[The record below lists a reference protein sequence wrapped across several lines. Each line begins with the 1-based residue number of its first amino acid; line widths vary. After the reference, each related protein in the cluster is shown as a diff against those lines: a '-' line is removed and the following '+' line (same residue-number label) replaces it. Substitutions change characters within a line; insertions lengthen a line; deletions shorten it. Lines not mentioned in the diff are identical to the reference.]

1 MIVQSNA
8 FAEGY
13 GRPRRNRSYLP
24 VNVSLTAICTLL
36 AACGSTD
43 VPLSFGTDGLIR
55 VTVEVPLEGGIGLK
69 QQVLTWN
76 SDGAWTLFEVIGY
89 DGGDGDE
96 TTVRNSGL
104 PIAFAADYQAL
115 LDLFNDP
122 NDNRGTGLWDLGRE
136 NRECGIGRSR
146 VTFHVRDNPTDEDVE
161 WERCAGRATSLG
173 GLETKG
179 VEPDDGALRVVDLAM
194 RARNLALGDDFEYAY
209 TGSLP
214 FRTVDKGTQTE
225 IKEEKPRLFRS
236 PDGRSAPAGW
246 VSIWNRHRP
255 GSSFPQV
262 DWAAEMVVLATAG
275 ARHELGDSIEV
286 RKVRLRGVELDILVD
301 VVQRVPG
308 DYCAPARRDVWPY
321 HIVKTPRREGSFSFG
336 VRVERVSCGV

>member
-1 MIVQSNA
+1 MTVQSNA
-8 FAEGY
+8 FVGGC
-13 GRPRRNRSYLP
+13 GRPRRNWSCLP
-24 VNVSLTAICTLL
+24 INVSLTAVCTLL
-36 AACGSTD
+36 AACGSTE
-43 VPLSFGTDGLIR
+43 VPLRFGTDGLIR

-96 TTVRNSGL
+96 TTVRSSGL
-104 PIAFAADYQAL
+104 PIAVAADYQNL
-115 LDLFNDP
+115 VHRFYDKP
-122 NDNRGTGLWDLGRE
+122 GTRIWKVSRQR
-136 NRECGIGRSR
+136 RECGVGRSR
-146 VTFHVRDNPTDEDVE
+146 VTFHVRDNPMNEDVE
-161 WERCAGRATSLG
+161 WQRCAGRAISLDS
-173 GLETKG
+173 LNTKG
-179 VEPDDGALRVVDLAM
+179 VEPGDSAERVLQLAM
-194 RARNLALGDDFEYAY
+194 WARDLALGDRFEYAY

-214 FRTVDKGTQTE
+214 FRTVDKGTRTE

-236 PDGRSAPAGW
+236 PDGRSAPAEW
-246 VSIWNRHRP
+246 VRIWNEHRP

-286 RKVRLRGVELDILVD
+286 RKVLLRRDVFVD

-308 DYCAPARRDVWPY
+308 DYCAPARRDVWPF
-321 HIVKTPRREGSFSFG
+321 HIVKTPRREGSFSFSM
-336 VRVERVSCGV
+336 RVERVTCGV